1 MGEGMRTLTVLI
13 WALCAV
19 NSNSYAQSHNEVI
32 SEESTA
38 GAPTIIY
45 GAAKKADG
53 KTDEVLLEQPQNAP
67 NPLGDPITSSQ
78 APEVFGNGE
87 TAATTSATKTE
98 KNNGNGGLESQ
109 GVAVTEGQPAASG
122 SAEEAVQLGRKFQ
135 NTLIE
140 ADGMV
145 YDIQAYP
152 TKDMEVIGNPADP
165 QTIYSPNVNP

>member
-19 NSNSYAQSHNEVI
+19 NSNSYAHSNNEVI
-32 SEESTA
+32 GEESTA

-53 KTDEVLLEQPQNAP
+53 NTDEVLLEQPQNAP
-67 NPLGDPITSSQ
+67 NPLGDPITSNQ
-78 APEVFGNGE
+78 APEVISNSE
-87 TAATTSATKTE
+87 TAVTASATKAR
-98 KNNGNGGLESQ
+98 NNNANHDVEPQ
-109 GVAVTEGQPAASG
+109 GVAVTQGNPAIPG
-122 SAEEAVQLGRKFQ
+122 SAEEAVQLGKKFQ